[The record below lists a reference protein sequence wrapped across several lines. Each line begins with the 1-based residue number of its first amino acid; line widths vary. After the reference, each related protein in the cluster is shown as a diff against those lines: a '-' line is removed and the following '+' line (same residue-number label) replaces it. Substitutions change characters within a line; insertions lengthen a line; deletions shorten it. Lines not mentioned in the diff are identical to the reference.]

1 MNQQQFSFLP
11 DATSRIGVRYCCTVR
26 IAERLIPEILRVY
39 QEPWQRKWS
48 ELLKTAPDELCKAFV
63 QGDELSL
70 ETELVERLNRP
81 TSLGLKTSQ
90 VYQDSQYEKL
100 FGALIAT
107 GTPVALWLR
116 NDQLNETVCA
126 ATALDTVLACRIA
139 TLPEAV
145 KQCRSAAMAADET
158 AHIGHHLAFLG
169 EDPRLIPP
177 FKSQLKVEKK

>member
-1 MNQQQFSFLP
+1 V
-11 DATSRIGVRYCCTVR
+11 GVRYCCTVR
-26 IAERLIPEILRVY
+26 IYERLIPELLRKY

-48 ELLKTAPDELCKAFV
+48 RLLETSPTELCEAFV

-81 TSLGLKTSQ
+81 TSLGLKTSK

-100 FGALIAT
+100 FGILIAT

-116 NDQLNETVCA
+116 NDQFDETVCA
-126 ATALDTVLACRIA
+126 VTDLNNVLTCKIA

-145 KQCRSAAMAADET
+145 KRCRSAAMATADET
-158 AHIGHHLAFLG
+158 AHIGHHLSFLW
-169 EDPRLIPP
+169 EDPKLIPP
-177 FKSQLKVEKK
+177 PKPPLKIDRS